1 MAAIGH
7 MDSFDSTVE
16 DWTTY
21 VERVEQYCLAN
32 EVESERKVAVLL
44 SVMGA
49 KTYNLLRS
57 LIAPAKPATKTFDQI
72 VETLKRHLNPT
83 PLVIAERFR
92 FHKRNQSRAESV
104 SEYMAE
110 LRRLAEHC
118 QFGEGLSDALRDWLV
133 CGLHNEGVQKRLL
146 TEDNLTLTR
155 ALEIAIS
162 VETAA
167 KDAGELQDVQLT
179 EMLDKH
185 RQVFREGIGTLK
197 HIKARIELEKD
208 AKPRFH
214 KARLVPY
221 ALRPKVEAEL
231 QHLVD

>member
-1 MAAIGH
+1 

-49 KTYNLLRS
+49 KMCNLLHS

-92 FHKRNQSRAESV
+92 FHKRNKSRAESV

-118 QFGEGLSDALRDWLV
+118 QFGQGLSDALRDRLV

-155 ALEIAIS
+155 A
-162 VETAA
+162 
-167 KDAGELQDVQLT
+167 
-179 EMLDKH
+179 
-185 RQVFREGIGTLK
+185 
-197 HIKARIELEKD
+197 
-208 AKPRFH
+208 
-214 KARLVPY
+214 
-221 ALRPKVEAEL
+221 
-231 QHLVD
+231 